1 MNPRHREKAPAMN
14 TALSTLAED
23 ALRQMQQLHQAH
35 VRLLTSLAPA
45 PGTLPALPSSPQF
58 GHLGQWQELI
68 TQSVTRQ
75 MQSCQAMMRLA
86 AQPRLDASLFT
97 ESLAI
102 QAAVMQRLAT
112 QQTQWL
118 EGLQAIA
125 TEAASVKKVN
135 TLSKL
140 MDQESDLYARFNALL
155 ASQATATMELIESVQ
170 ISVGYLVAQ
179 KEEE

>member
-1 MNPRHREKAPAMN
+1 MN

-23 ALRQMQQLHQAH
+23 SLRQMHELQQAH
-35 VRLLTSLAPA
+35 TRMLASLVPTPA
-45 PGTLPALPSSPQF
+45 SLPALPTTPHL
-58 GHLGQWQELI
+58 GRLGQWQELI

-86 AQPRLDASLFT
+86 AQPRLDASLLT

-102 QAAVMQRLAT
+102 QAAVMKRLAT
-112 QQTQWL
+112 QQAEWL
-118 EGLQAIA
+118 AGLQAIA
-125 TEAASVKKVN
+125 AEAASVKKVN

>member
-1 MNPRHREKAPAMN
+1 MY
-14 TALSTLAED
+14 TALTTIAED
-23 ALRQMQQLHQAH
+23 SLRQMHELHQAH
-35 VRLLTSLAPA
+35 ALMLARLTSTADAGSPV
-45 PGTLPALPSSPQF
+45 PVTLPALP
-58 GHLGQWQELI
+58 LGRLNTWQELI

-75 MQSCQAMMRLA
+75 MQSCQALVRLA
-86 AQPRLDASLFT
+86 MQPQQDASLLT
-97 ESLAI
+97 EGLAI
-102 QAAVMQRLAT
+102 QAAVMKRLAT
-112 QQTQWL
+112 QQAQWL

-125 TEAASVKKVN
+125 SEAARVRRVN

-179 KEEE
+179 KEEETE

>member
-1 MNPRHREKAPAMN
+1 MNTRSREKAPAMN
-14 TALSTLAED
+14 TALRTLAED
-23 ALRQMQQLHQAH
+23 SLRQMQELHQAH
-35 VRLLTSLAPA
+35 VRVLTSLAPMA
-45 PGTLPALPSSPQF
+45 GGLPSTANF
-58 GHLGQWQELI
+58 GRLGQWQELI

-112 QQTQWL
+112 QQAQWL